1 MLWLPNKPFKL
12 QVFIRLLLSKSSCNN
27 CSIFAQLE
35 NFNSKRQGI
44 FIPPQTALQWHPR
57 LITLT
62 PIFLLPHA
70 RKYDNIHENSWQFH
84 FFYNLL
90 RQINI
95 HSNISLLLC
104 LNFLSFL
111 KFRNMMINMVNVR
124 PFCFGY
130 VSWCPHFP
138 LHSKAFLLQCKLFCC
153 FAWWVMQVQ
162 IQVCFLIWS
171 GSLGEKSR

>member
-1 MLWLPNKPFKL
+1 MWLPNKPFKL
-12 QVFIRLLLSKSSCNN
+12 QVFIRLLLSKSSCND

-35 NFNSKRQGI
+35 NFNSKRQRI

-111 KFRNMMINMVNVR
+111 KFRNMMINMVTVRLSSPFVLVIWVGVLTSLCIQKLSCYNVS
-124 PFCFGY
+124 CFV
-130 VSWCPHFP
+130 VSHGESCRWKFR
-138 LHSKAFLLQCKLFCC
+138 FLSWFEVVL
-153 FAWWVMQVQ
+153 
-162 IQVCFLIWS
+162 
-171 GSLGEKSR
+171 